1 MIVNPV
7 ASNWGAP
14 CAIAGSGLTSYWISS
29 AANAGDTDLGH
40 GYWYYVKNFNV
51 PPGTVVTS
59 ATLNIVA
66 DDGDQSGET
75 FGIFVN
81 GNSVNGSAVNYATC
95 TSLALPTSD
104 LTTGSNVLAIADDNA
119 SMNWD
124 GLAFTLSYVVSNPCS
139 PTPTLTPTV
148 TATNTP
154 TLTPTVTPT
163 PTHYFEP
170 VTLEDVLDIIA
181 HEKPIGVVCQFGGQT
196 AINLAEGLKANNIQV
211 LGTSPEAISMAED
224 REKFDALLEGL
235 NIPRPRGKAVRSLEE
250 AKVIAREVGYPVL
263 VRPSFVLGGRAME
276 IVFSEGQLQGFYKEA
291 EDANPGQPVLVDKYL
306 LGKEAEVDVISDG
319 EDTLV
324 PGIMEHIE
332 RAGVHS
338 GDSMAVYPP
347 ISLEPKIQAEM
358 VTHACKIA
366 RALGVKGLMNIQ
378 FVIADGKAYV
388 LEVNP
393 RASRTVPYLSKVTGV
408 PMVDLATRCMMGEKL
423 KDMGYTSGLWAL
435 HAAGGTIP
443 LPGFSSSSK
452 AQAKA
457 TIIPESDF
465 LNGAPE
471 LPEPILYAIKAPVFS
486 FQKLGKV
493 EPSLGPE
500 MKSTGEVLGIDRTFE
515 GALYKAMVASGI
527 VFKGEGVVLITVR
540 DDDKPMALDIARKLH
555 GAGRELAA
563 TPGTASAMVAAGIP
577 CASVNKIQAGSP
589 NILDLI
595 MAGKVSL
602 MINTPS
608 LSETSESEAARIRRA
623 CIETGTPCVTSI
635 DTAAALIHAMKVFA
649 DPSLAEC
656 LRLEE
661 FRG

>member
-1 MIVNPV
+1 MSETVLVLGSGPIRIGQGIEFDYSCVHCVWSLREHGYRAIIVNNNPETV
-7 ASNWGAP
+7 S
-14 CAIAGSGLTSYWISS
+14 TDF
-29 AANAGDTDLGH
+29 DTG
-40 GYWYYVKNFNV
+40 
-51 PPGTVVTS
+51 
-59 ATLNIVA
+59 
-66 DDGDQSGET
+66 
-75 FGIFVN
+75 
-81 GNSVNGSAVNYATC
+81 
-95 TSLALPTSD
+95 
-104 LTTGSNVLAIADDNA
+104 
-119 SMNWD
+119 D
-124 GLAFTLSYVVSNPCS
+124 GL
-139 PTPTLTPTV
+139 
-148 TATNTP
+148 
-154 TLTPTVTPT
+154 
-163 PTHYFEP
+163 YFEP

-181 HEKPIGVVCQFGGQT
+181 HENPIGVVCQFGGQT
-196 AINLAEGLKANNIQV
+196 AINLAEGLQANNIKV
-211 LGTSPEAISMAED
+211 LGTSPEAISTAED
-224 REKFDALLEGL
+224 REKFDVLLERL
-235 NIPRPRGKAVRSLEE
+235 AIPRPRGKAVRSLEE

-347 ISLEPKIQAEM
+347 MTLEPRIQAEM

-378 FVIADGKAYV
+378 FVIADDTAYV

-423 KDMGYTSGLWAL
+423 KNMGYASGLWAL
-435 HAAGGTIP
+435 HGTDDQP
-443 LPGFSSSSK
+443 EGTMALPGIGSSSK
-452 AQAKA
+452 PQARA
-457 TIIPESDF
+457 TIIPESAF
-465 LNGAPE
+465 LTGSPV
-471 LPEPILYAIKAPVFS
+471 LPTPILYAIKAPVFS

-540 DDDKPMALDIARKLH
+540 DDDKPMALDIARRLRD
-555 GAGRELAA
+555 AGRDIAA
-563 TPGTASAMVAAGIP
+563 TPGTAKVMNDAGIV
-577 CASVNKIQAGSP
+577 CESVNKIQSGSP

-635 DTAAALIHAMKVFA
+635 DTAAALIHAMAVFA
-649 DPSLAEC
+649 DPSLAQC

-661 FRG
+661 YFAGV